1 MSDQAV
7 QSKQPAVGAG
17 PGFYIL
23 ITAVFTAALALTI
36 YYCRTMSRGMK
47 MPGGWKMSMTWM
59 RMPGQ
64 TWLGST
70 IMFMLTWL
78 AMMVAMML
86 PSFLPVVF
94 RHHCARRSEDDR
106 GVLAST
112 SLIMAGYFF
121 VWSAA
126 GAVIYAAGIALADA
140 AMRWTAVSRSMPFI
154 FAATVFIAG
163 CVQFMPW
170 TKSGLRE
177 CRGSVACGVQ
187 SSPSGAWP
195 SWQVGIRSGISC
207 VRCCSGPMLVL
218 LALGMMNPAVIVLV
232 AVVIAMEKLMPKPER
247 IVRLSGIIAVI
258 VGLMMI
264 SGLTLSA

>member
-86 PSFLPVVF
+86 PSFLPVIL
-94 RHHCARRSEDDR
+94 RHHCTRRAETGR
-106 GVLAST
+106 GAVGST
-112 SLIMAGYFF
+112 SLVMAGYFF

-126 GAVIYAAGIALADA
+126 GALIYAAGIALADA

-154 FAATVFIAG
+154 FAVTVFIAG
-163 CVQFMPW
+163 CVQFICP
-170 TKSGLRE
+170 GR
-177 CRGSVACGVQ
+177 
-187 SSPSGAWP
+187 
-195 SWQVGIRSGISC
+195 
-207 VRCCSGPMLVL
+207 
-218 LALGMMNPAVIVLV
+218 NPACVNAAGRSPV
-232 AVVIAMEKLMPKPER
+232 AFSHRQVAHGRRGKWAS
-247 IVRLSGIIAVI
+247 VRESPAFAAAPARCWFC
-258 VGLMMI
+258 
-264 SGLTLSA
+264 SRWE